1 MIIKDPLHDWIGIIN
16 EILQVTNR
24 KLLVLTNTCLKVR
37 FSLVFIKQ
45 MKIYNHVI
53 QISSRSIIPFN
64 IKLHNYQI
72 AKVKFK

>member
-1 MIIKDPLHDWIGIIN
+1 MIIKHPLHDWIGIIN

-64 IKLHNYQI
+64 TKLHNYQI

>member
-1 MIIKDPLHDWIGIIN
+1 MIIKHPLHDWIGIIN

-53 QISSRSIIPFN
+53 QISSRLFH
-64 IKLHNYQI
+64 LT
-72 AKVKFK
+72 